1 MAPHIG
7 EGAQLDLGY
16 KYSSLRVGY
25 LSGYDFQSQ
34 RDASLAFKLQNPR
47 NSLNLPEPRLFI
59 C

>member
-1 MAPHIG
+1 MAPHTG

-16 KYSSLRVGY
+16 KYTSLMVGC

-47 NSLNLPEPRLFI
+47 EFT
-59 C
+59 

>member
-1 MAPHIG
+1 MRPGLGMAPHIG

-47 NSLNLPEPRLFI
+47 EFT
-59 C
+59 